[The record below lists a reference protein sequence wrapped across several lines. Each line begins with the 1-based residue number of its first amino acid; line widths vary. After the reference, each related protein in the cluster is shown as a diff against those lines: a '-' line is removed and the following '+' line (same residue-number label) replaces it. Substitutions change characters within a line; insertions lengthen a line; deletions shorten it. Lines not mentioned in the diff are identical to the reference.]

1 MIPRSIITALH
12 FESHQDNTD
21 FLMCYH
27 LSLDSTAELLE
38 FCTQILSTINKSAR
52 CMENKQVTCN
62 VTPLPAVHKLKKRNV
77 KGGRLECMQYIYR
90 TTVMVY

>member
-27 LSLDSTAELLE
+27 LSLDSTPELLE

-62 VTPLPAVHKLKKRNV
+62 VTPLPAVHKLKK
-77 KGGRLECMQYIYR
+77 KM
-90 TTVMVY
+90 